1 MKTFSIYGEIMDET
15 DGSFDSVTPS
25 RLRSFAE
32 NNLDE
37 GEELQ
42 LLFNSPGGS
51 VFAGIA
57 LANLIRNIS
66 SRGHKVT
73 GVVQGLA
80 ASAASI
86 ILCACDEIILPESG
100 LVMIHNAWTTMS
112 GNSDDL
118 RKEADTLDTI
128 KRAMLAIY
136 RTKFDLPEERISELL
151 DAETWFSG
159 REAAEFKFA
168 CTVVPDE
175 EDFAI
180 AAKIKNFDMS
190 KFKNFGKSIMNDAM
204 IENVSEETIPET
216 TEVQAD
222 VEETNVENQADET
235 VTENVTGEGSDGETV
250 PEETIPEETVPRAE
264 VERRVSGMQS
274 VMAKKLDA
282 LRADYE
288 ARINDFKNQLVAKDE
303 ELTAVKATV
312 TSLTQTLEG
321 KEKEIGELTERSS
334 ALVDDLAEKTDAL
347 AKLNGAVNTPCQAD
361 ETKPWKNLKGE
372 ALVQWCRE
380 HPTAR

>member
-1 MKTFSIYGEIMDET
+1 MQTFAIYGEIMDEA

-32 NNLDE
+32 NNLNK

-57 LANLIRNIS
+57 IANLIRNIS

-112 GNSDDL
+112 GNSEDL

-136 RTKFDLPEERISELL
+136 RTKFDLPEERIAELL

-159 REAAEFKFA
+159 REAAEFRFA
-168 CTVVPDE
+168 ATVVPDAD
-175 EDFAI
+175 DFRI
-180 AAKIKNFDMS
+180 AAKIRDFDMS
-190 KFKNFGKSIMNDAM
+190 KFRNFSMPNEVKN
-204 IENVSEETIPET
+204 EVSEENISET
-216 TEVQAD
+216 NTEEQAVA
-222 VEETNVENQADET
+222 VEETRDETQADET
-235 VTENVTGEGSDGETV
+235 VEENPTGEVPSAET
-250 PEETIPEETVPRAE
+250 PEEMIPRCE
-264 VERRVSGMQS
+264 VEKRVSGMQS
-274 VMAKKLDA
+274 TMAKKLDA

-288 ARINDFKNQLVAKDE
+288 ARINDFRNQLVAKDE

-321 KEKEIGELTERSS
+321 KDQEIGELTERSS
-334 ALVDDLAEKTDAL
+334 ALVDDLAEKTQAL
-347 AKLNGAVNTPCQAD
+347 AALNGRVNTPCQAD
-361 ETKPWKNLKGE
+361 ETKPWRNLKGE

>member
-1 MKTFSIYGEIMDET
+1 MQTFAIYGEIMDEA

-32 NNLDE
+32 NNLNK

-57 LANLIRNIS
+57 IANLIRNIS

-112 GNSDDL
+112 GNSEDL

-136 RTKFDLPEERISELL
+136 RTKFDLPEERIAELL

-159 REAAEFKFA
+159 REAAEFRFA

-175 EDFAI
+175 KDFAI

-190 KFKNFGKSIMNDAM
+190 QFRNFIMPNDD
-204 IENVSEETIPET
+204 EVKNVSEENISDTN
-216 TEVQAD
+216 TEEQAVA
-222 VEETNVENQADET
+222 VEETRDETQADET
-235 VTENVTGEGSDGETV
+235 SAENAPGEVPSAET
-250 PEETIPEETVPRAE
+250 PEEMIPRCE
-264 VERRVSGMQS
+264 VEKRVSGMQS
-274 VMAKKLDA
+274 TMAKKLDA

-288 ARINDFKNQLVAKDE
+288 AKINDFTNQLKSKEE
-303 ELTAVKATV
+303 ELTTARAEV
-312 TSLTQTLEG
+312 TSLKQTLDG
-321 KEKEIGELTERSS
+321 KDQEIAELSERTS
-334 ALVDDLAEKTDAL
+334 AVVNDLAEKTQAL
-347 AKLNGAVNTPCQAD
+347 AALNGRVNTPCQAD